1 MDTIINDD
9 GQIDDGPI
17 EGRQIQGP
25 ESSVSLPQDV
35 SLLVFSDDWGR
46 HPSSCQ
52 HLIRHLLPRIPTAW
66 VNTIGM
72 RTPTFDLATIR
83 RAAEKLRHWS
93 GAGSATLT
101 SLPENLSVW
110 NPRMWPAFSGPASR
124 RLNRFLLNT
133 QLKRRLGNHDG
144 QRVAVTTVP
153 IVADLMGRLPVDR
166 WVYYCVDDFSHW
178 PGLDQKTM
186 AQLEEKVIA
195 KSDCLIAAGETLQ
208 QRLRESGKPVH
219 LLTHGVDVEHWSS
232 PTASG
237 SRTVWPWQTFER
249 PLIVFWGVIDQRMD
263 VEFLR
268 QLSNDLDRG
277 TILLVGPQADPDPTV
292 QGLPRL
298 RILPPMDYQDLPAL
312 GNDAD
317 VLVMPYADLPVTQA
331 MQPLKLLE
339 YLANQKPVVVRDL
352 PATRQWSDCL
362 DIASDPI
369 QFSHGVLQGIKG
381 GLSEAHRKAR
391 GRVQD
396 ESWTARASEFERL
409 LFDRGQTGIDRT

>member
-1 MDTIINDD
+1 MDTLIDDD
-9 GQIDDGPI
+9 GTM
-17 EGRQIQGP
+17 EGRLIQSR
-25 ESSVSLPQDV
+25 ESSLSSPQGV

-93 GAGSATLT
+93 GAGSGTLT
-101 SLPENLSVW
+101 SVPENLSVW

-124 RLNRFLLNT
+124 RLNRFLLNS
-133 QLKRRLGNHDG
+133 QLQRRLGSHEG
-144 QRVAVTTVP
+144 QRVAVTTIP

-166 WVYYCVDDFSHW
+166 WVYYCVDDFSQW

-186 AQLEEKVIA
+186 AQLEKTVIE
-195 KSDCLIAAGETLQ
+195 KSDFLIAAGETLQ

-219 LLTHGVDVEHWSS
+219 LLTHGVDLEHWDN
-232 PTASG
+232 PTARKSNG
-237 SRTVWPWQTFER
+237 VRPWQSFEH
-249 PLIVFWGVIDQRMD
+249 PLVVFWGVIDRRMD

-268 QLSNDLDRG
+268 RLGQDLERG
-277 TILLVGPQADPDPTV
+277 TILLVGPQADPDSSIF
-292 QGLPRL
+292 GMPRV
-298 RILPPMDYQDLPAL
+298 RILPPIDDEDLPSL

-317 VLVMPYADLPVTQA
+317 VLVMPYADLPVTRA

-352 PATRQWSDCL
+352 PATRQWADCL
-362 DIASDPI
+362 DLASDPV
-369 QFSHGVLQGIKG
+369 QFSQSVLQGISH
-381 GLSEAHRKAR
+381 GLTEAHRKSR
-391 GRVQD
+391 GRLQN

-409 LFDRGQTGIDRT
+409 LFDWGQTGIVQT